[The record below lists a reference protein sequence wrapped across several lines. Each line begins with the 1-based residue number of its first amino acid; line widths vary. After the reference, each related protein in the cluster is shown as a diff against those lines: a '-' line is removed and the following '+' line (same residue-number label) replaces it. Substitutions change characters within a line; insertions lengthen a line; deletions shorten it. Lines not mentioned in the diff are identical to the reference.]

1 MPLVPYVPPLIDLP
15 ISDLQVGDTLIRRR
29 ARFESLLHQQDASG
43 QSFVRITVRVCPY
56 AADGAG
62 YGEALTGPGFA
73 SYQAQ
78 LGADNATLVDA
89 TPGEAAGA
97 ILAVRALGQSD
108 EAWQAVADSFAQ
120 PVMPQADFF
129 VYLREKEAIKIA
141 DVIRHHIQRADA
153 LGRFA

>member
-1 MPLVPYVPPLIDLP
+1 MPLLPYTPPLIELP
-15 ISDLQVGDTLIRRR
+15 ISDLQVGDTVIRRK

-43 QSFVRITVRVCPY
+43 QSFVRIMVRVCPY
-56 AADGAG
+56 AAEGSG

-78 LGADNATLVDA
+78 LGADNLTLVDA
-89 TPGEAAGA
+89 TPGEQAGA
-97 ILAVRALGQSD
+97 ILAVRQLGQSD
-108 EAWQAVADSFAQ
+108 ADWQDVADAFPQ
-120 PVMPQADFF
+120 PVMLQADFF
-129 VYLREKEAIKIA
+129 VYLRENEAIKIA